1 MAFGSQFNEN
11 RNPPPEVKPVPEELD
26 RAVIEAMQGLT
37 IEDLMAEALSRPE
50 GVSAPGLDTSRPLR
64 GGRPTTVRAVEAA
77 PTGTAR
83 SRKGRVVSIRDRN
96 VFVDLGG
103 KSQGIAG
110 LDQFE
115 SQPGEPA
122 VEPVEVGREYEFIYT
137 GYDARE
143 GLILLARKG
152 AINHGGLEQLR
163 VGDTVDA
170 MVEAANKGGLEM
182 RLKNTQAFMPAGQVD
197 IRFCPDLS
205 VFIGEKMRCRVIEI
219 DLSSNKLVVSRRE
232 LLEEEQAKLRE
243 KIWGELATGQ
253 IREGR
258 VLSVQP
264 YGAFVDLGGVDGLLH
279 VSAMSHS
286 RVSDPNKVVKVGD
299 VVQVMVLGID
309 TEKQRV
315 SLGLKQ
321 LMKDPWSTVA
331 ADFPVGTKVSGVVNR
346 ILDFGA
352 FVELATGVDGLV
364 HISEISQRHI
374 SRVSEEIQVGQQIE
388 AKVLAIDLEK
398 KRISLSMAQVQ
409 REKSSAESV
418 AEGDRQAA
426 TTPSGSPDT
435 PAAEGDQTGAAG
447 KKPAKVTR
455 KAPLKGGL

>member
-26 RAVIEAMQGLT
+26 RAVVEAMQGLT
-37 IEDLMAEALSRPE
+37 IEDLMAEALSRPQ
-50 GVSAPGLDTSRPLR
+50 GAPGLDPSRPLR

-77 PTGTAR
+77 PTGTVR
-83 SRKGRVVSIRDRN
+83 SRTGRVVSIRDRS

-137 GYDARE
+137 GYDSRE

-182 RLKNTQAFMPAGQVD
+182 RLKNTRAFMPAGQVD

-205 VFIGEKMRCRVIEI
+205 VFVGEKMRCRVIEI
-219 DLSSNKLVVSRRE
+219 DLSANKLVVSRRE

-243 KIWGELATGQ
+243 KTWGELATGQ

-264 YGAFVDLGGVDGLLH
+264 YGAFVNLGGVDGLLH

-309 TEKQRV
+309 AEKQRV

-331 ADFPVGTKVSGVVNR
+331 ADFPVGTKVSGVVSR

-352 FVELATGVDGLV
+352 FVELAAGVDGLV
-364 HISEISQRHI
+364 HISEISHRHI
-374 SRVSEEIQVGQQIE
+374 SRVSEEIKVGQKVE

-398 KRISLSMAQVQ
+398 KRISLSIAQVQ

-426 TTPSGSPDT
+426 TTPSGSPGT
-435 PAAEGDQTGAAG
+435 SAAEVAQTEAAG
-447 KKPAKVTR
+447 KKPAKVAR
-455 KAPLKGGL
+455 KALLKGGL

>member
-11 RNPPPEVKPVPEELD
+11 RNPPPEVKPVSEELD
-26 RAVIEAMQGLT
+26 RAVVEAMQGLS
-37 IEDLMAEALSRPE
+37 IEDLMAEALARPE
-50 GVSAPGLDTSRPLR
+50 GAGGPALDPSRPLR
-64 GGRPTTVRAVEAA
+64 GGRPTTVQAAEAA
-77 PTGTAR
+77 PTGRVR
-83 SRKGRVVSIRDRN
+83 SRKGRVVSIRDRS

-103 KSQGIAG
+103 KSQGLAA

-182 RLKNTQAFMPAGQVD
+182 RLKNTRGFMPAGQVD
-197 IRFCPDLS
+197 LRFCPDLS
-205 VFIGEKMRCRVIEI
+205 VFVGEKMRCRVIEI
-219 DLSSNKLVVSRRE
+219 DLSANKLVLSRRE

-243 KIWGELATGQ
+243 KTWGELATGQ

-299 VVQVMVLGID
+299 AVQVMVLGID
-309 TEKQRV
+309 EEKQRV

-331 ADFPVGTKVSGVVNR
+331 EDFPVGTKVTGVVNR

-352 FVELATGVDGLV
+352 FVELAAGVDGLV
-364 HISEISQRHI
+364 HISEVSPRHI
-374 SRVSEEIQVGQQIE
+374 SRVGEELQVGQKIE

-398 KRISLSMAQVQ
+398 KRISLSIAQVQ
-409 REKSSAESV
+409 REKGAAEAV
-418 AEGDRQAA
+418 ATGGSTAA
-426 TTPSGSPDT
+426 TTTPESPLS
-435 PAAEGDQTGAAG
+435 PAVGGAG
-447 KKPAKVTR
+447 NKPAKGTR